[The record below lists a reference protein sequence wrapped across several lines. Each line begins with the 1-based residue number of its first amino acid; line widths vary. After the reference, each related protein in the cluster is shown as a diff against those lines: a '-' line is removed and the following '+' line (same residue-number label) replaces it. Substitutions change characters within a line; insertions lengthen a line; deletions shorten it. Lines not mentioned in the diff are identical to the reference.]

1 MSIDVIKNYSTY
13 KAWNEITNIVPDTK
27 QYLEKT
33 SLGKKQSL
41 DFGIKCMK
49 LASEMPSKAK
59 SRLLAEIFSK
69 IKQKRENICIQM

>member
-41 DFGIKCMK
+41 DFGIKMYEAGIRDAQHGK
-49 LASEMPSKAK
+49 TSAS
-59 SRLLAEIFSK
+59 R
-69 IKQKRENICIQM
+69 

>member
-41 DFGIKCMK
+41 DFGIKMYEAGIRDAQQGK
-49 LASEMPSKAK
+49 ITAS
-59 SRLLAEIFSK
+59 R
-69 IKQKRENICIQM
+69 